1 MSDCIFCRIVAG
13 DIPAEVVYNEGEVM
27 VFRDLNPQAPQHL
40 LAIPHKHISTIN
52 DVDPADAAVMGKLF
66 VAAKAVAEQE
76 NFAEDGY
83 RTVMN
88 CGVNAGQSVFHV
100 HLHILAGRAFSWPPG

>member
-13 DIPAEVVYNEGEVM
+13 EIPAEQVYNDGEVM

-40 LAIPHKHISTIN
+40 LVIPHKHISTIN
-52 DVDPADAAVMGKLF
+52 DVEPEDAGVMGKLF
-66 VAAKAVAEQE
+66 VATKVVAEQE
-76 NFAEDGY
+76 NFSEDGY

-88 CGVNAGQSVFHV
+88 CGIHAGQSVFHV